1 VLVADKDGKDLN
13 RYMHYC
19 TEAMLFD
26 ATFRQDIS
34 PRKIGFPVKDF
45 PDKNI
50 AVFNLTYL
58 CPEQAALFVR
68 YGAKSYFDLSG
79 SGSFWRGLKTVLRGN
94 STLDLFGN
102 LFKCALPAYGSRTN
116 FAKCTAF
123 CIFSKEVVRN

>member
-1 VLVADKDGKDLN
+1 VLIADKDGKDLN
-13 RYMHYC
+13 RYMNYV

-26 ATFRQDIS
+26 ATFRRYIS

-58 CPEQAALFVR
+58 RPEQAALFVW
-68 YGAKSYFDLSG
+68 YGAKSHFDMSG
-79 SGSFWRGLKTVLRGN
+79 SGSFRRGLKTVLGGN

-102 LFKCALPAYGSRTN
+102 LFKCALPAHGS
-116 FAKCTAF
+116 
-123 CIFSKEVVRN
+123 